1 MHAKPPE
8 RSMHI
13 CACASPFPSV
23 FFNYNKMAA
32 VVTDSDFLIT
42 ELEPCNAVEVETFEQ
57 QELCNDET
65 DTEIDTPQTHKVSC
79 FNLNYLTETLFVHL

>member
-13 CACASPFPSV
+13 CACTSPFPSV
-23 FFNYNKMAA
+23 FFNYNKMAP

-42 ELEPCNAVEVETFEQ
+42 ELKPCNAVEVETSEQ
-57 QELCNDET
+57 QELCSDEK